1 MAVVREDVVKL
12 GFDVEMSELTKAS
25 TMLDDLKK
33 TVTGGIGD
41 DAFDE
46 MIKDGKKAN
55 DALDDIKKTAQ
66 CIKPDGID
74 DTAKGLKD
82 TDKEAGKAHEKLKKI
97 ANTGFSKTVSGLK
110 SITTTLGK
118 VGIEAGKL
126 LAKGIAAGVAGVGVI
141 VGQSIKSYAD
151 YEQLVG
157 GVNTIFGDETGK
169 VVQNYAANAYKE
181 AGLSANEYME
191 NVTSF
196 SASLIQSCA
205 GDTAKAAEYAHMA
218 MVDMSDNA
226 NKMGTDIGSIQ
237 DAYQGF
243 AKQNYAINSL
253 SAA

>member
-12 GFDVEMSELTKAS
+12 NFDVEMKELLKAS
-25 TMLDDLKK
+25 SMVDDLKK

-55 DALDDIKKTAQ
+55 DTLDDLKKTTKG
-66 CIKPDGID
+66 IKPDGID

-82 TDKEAGKAHEKLKKI
+82 TEKEAGKAHEKLKKI
-97 ANTGFSKTVSGLK
+97 ANTGFDKTVSGLK
-110 SITTTLGK
+110 SIVSTLGK

-126 LAKGIAAGVAGVGVI
+126 LAKGIAVGAAGVGAI

-157 GVNTIFGDETGK
+157 GVDTIFKDASGI
-169 VVQNYAANAYKE
+169 VQDYASE
-181 AGLSANEYME
+181 AFRTTGLSANEYMT

-205 GDTAKAAEYAHMA
+205 GDTAKAADYAHMA
-218 MVDMSDNA
+218 MVDMADNA
-226 NKMGTDIGSIQ
+226 NKMG
-237 DAYQGF
+237 
-243 AKQNYAINSL
+243 
-253 SAA
+253 

>member
-66 CIKPDGID
+66 GIKPDGID

-126 LAKGIAAGVAGVGVI
+126 LAKGIAAGAAGVGLI
-141 VGQSIKSYAD
+141 VGQSVKSYAD

-157 GVNTIFGDETGK
+157 GVDTIFKDASGA
-169 VVQNYAANAYKE
+169 VQKNAADAFRT
-181 AGLSANEYME
+181 AGLSANDYME
-191 NVTSF
+191 TVTSF
-196 SASLIQSCA
+196 SASLIQSLG
-205 GDTAKAAEYAHMA
+205 GDTKKAAEYAHTA
-218 MVDMSDNA
+218 IVDMSDNA
-226 NKMGTDIGSIQ
+226 NKMGTDMSSIQ
-237 DAYQGF
+237 DAYQGL
-243 AKQNYAINSL
+243 K
-253 SAA
+253 AA